1 MNTKTKLALVAA
13 LFSGLASPAFAADQ
27 GSEQA
32 VMIPANA
39 YASAT
44 WSARH
49 HAPAHAS
56 VHASTHMSI
65 TDFQAQGSR

>member
-1 MNTKTKLALVAA
+1 MNTKIKLALVAA
-13 LFSGLASPAFAADQ
+13 LFSAIASPAFAVDQ

-32 VMIPANA
+32 VTIPANA
-39 YASAT
+39 YAAAT
-44 WSARH
+44 WSAYR

-56 VHASTHMSI
+56 QHASQHMST